1 MLRPEDVEKAALALA
16 KECGNVYDYSMRVV
30 TPFLEGK
37 YDKDLMVILLRCGGV
52 DTSRIDGMSDEE
64 CRRAMKEAQATH
76 GESGRE
82 ATAERNNEA
91 ATGGSG
97 SGSESEKE
105 EADRL
110 FGLSK

>member
-37 YDKDLMVILLRCGGV
+37 YDKDLMVILLKCGGV
-52 DTSRIDGMSDEE
+52 DTSRIEGMSDEE
-64 CRRAMKEAQATH
+64 CRRAMKEAK
-76 GESGRE
+76 S
-82 ATAERNNEA
+82 ER
-91 ATGGSG
+91 
-97 SGSESEKE
+97 E

-110 FGLSK
+110 FGLRK